1 MDPLLVGAAAQT
13 WWRTRVE
20 EGEVVLLQP
29 LMGVELLKRAKPTH
43 WEWAAGEG
51 EEGHRKRSVRW

>member
-29 LMGVELLKRAKPTH
+29 LMGVELLKRAKPT
-43 WEWAAGEG
+43 
-51 EEGHRKRSVRW
+51 VRW